1 VTVET
6 SSFNVSSITSSMGV
20 TNVVLNDGSLVGDFF
35 GLFLFFLDFDFSVSF
50 AVLLLRSWSVSSL
63 LPPPDIAF
71 R

>member
-1 VTVET
+1 
-6 SSFNVSSITSSMGV
+6 MGV

-63 LPPPDIAF
+63 LPPPDI
-71 R
+71 